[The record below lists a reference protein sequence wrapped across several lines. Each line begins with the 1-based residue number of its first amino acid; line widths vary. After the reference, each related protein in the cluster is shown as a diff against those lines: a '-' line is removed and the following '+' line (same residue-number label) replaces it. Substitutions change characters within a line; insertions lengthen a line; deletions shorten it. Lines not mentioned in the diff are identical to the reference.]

1 MALISSENFKFDF
14 TIELC
19 ELNEEKNGNPYNS
32 SVSIKVE
39 SDGFCGMTETTIS
52 AKNLRLFLANL
63 TEMYNTLQG
72 ETVLKNLDYGS
83 NLKIRCDK
91 LGKFHFEGTIINDS
105 FQQLQFNNI
114 IDQTYMQDFIKN
126 LLSEFGIA
134 ANRVD

>member
-19 ELNEEKNGNPYNS
+19 DLNEEKNGNPYNS

-39 SDGFCGMTETTIS
+39 SDGFCGMTEKTIS
-52 AKNLRLFLANL
+52 SKNLRLFLANL